1 VPLVKPVFHQDIFHR
16 IYEVIR
22 LQWNICDHG
31 YLGRETV
38 ATQFQDLCQG
48 SLFAFGRAVDPT
60 GPLTGPYYMR
70 EYLRWAADL
79 NIVFEILF
87 WKLKERG
94 NGRQMSPTVNQ
105 TNERV
110 LKKAEVEEVLLQYQ
124 NSRMRTLAHAHIN
137 GSVNNF
143 DLSLPFKRKE
153 LREILES
160 AMDTAVTEGEKEGFW
175 SHKSSR
181 SVSSD
186 RVAELE

>member
-1 VPLVKPVFHQDIFHR
+1 M
-16 IYEVIR
+16 IR

-31 YLGRETV
+31 YLEKEAV

-48 SLFAFGRAVDPT
+48 SLFSFGRAVDPT
-60 GPLTGPYYMR
+60 GPLTGPHYMR

-79 NIVFEILF
+79 NIAFEILF

-94 NGRQMSPTVNQ
+94 NGRHMSPTVNQ
-105 TNERV
+105 SNQRV
-110 LKKAEVEEVLLQYQ
+110 LKKAEVEEVLLQYR
-124 NSRMRTLAHAHIN
+124 NSKLRTLAHTHIN

-143 DLSLPFKRKE
+143 DLRLPFRRRD

-160 AMDTAVTEGEKEGFW
+160 AVETATAEGEKEGFW
-175 SHKSSR
+175 SHRPSR
-181 SVSSD
+181 SLSSD

>member
-1 VPLVKPVFHQDIFHR
+1 VPFVKPVFHQDIFHR
-16 IYEVIR
+16 IYTMIR

-31 YLGRETV
+31 YLEREAV
-38 ATQFQDLCQG
+38 ETQFQDLCQG
-48 SLFAFGRAVDPT
+48 SLFSLGRAVDPT
-60 GPLTGPYYMR
+60 GPLTGPHYMR

-79 NIVFEILF
+79 NIAFEILF

-105 TNERV
+105 SNQRV
-110 LKKAEVEEVLLQYQ
+110 LKKAEVEDALTQFQ
-124 NSRMRTLAHAHIN
+124 NSRSRIVAHAHIN

-153 LREILES
+153 LQTILES
-160 AMDTAVTEGEKEGFW
+160 AVDTVTAEGEKDGFW
-175 SHKSSR
+175 THRPSR

-186 RVAELE
+186 HVAELE

>member
-1 VPLVKPVFHQDIFHR
+1 MA
-16 IYEVIR
+16 
-22 LQWNICDHG
+22 N
-31 YLGRETV
+31 
-38 ATQFQDLCQG
+38 QFQDLCQG
-48 SLFAFGRAVDPT
+48 SLFALGRAVDPT

-79 NIVFEILF
+79 NIAFEILF

-110 LKKAEVEEVLLQYQ
+110 LKKAEVEEVLVQYQ
-124 NSRMRTLAHAHIN
+124 DSRLRTLAHTHIN

-153 LREILES
+153 LREVLES
-160 AMDTAVTEGEKEGFW
+160 AMDTAMAEGEKEGFW
-175 SHKSSR
+175 IHKSSR